1 MRSGAII
8 CSVKAVNAHT
18 WLLLLLLL
26 SLPEMAAVAAAVI
39 SSRFAFVFE
48 MLITRSLLASHGQ
61 DIRYDM
67 QQEYGQVVKALVV
80 LSKRVRVL

>member
-18 WLLLLLLL
+18 WLLLLLL
-26 SLPEMAAVAAAVI
+26 SLPERAAAVI

>member
-18 WLLLLLLL
+18 WLLLLLL

-48 MLITRSLLASHGQ
+48 MLITRSLLASHG
-61 DIRYDM
+61 
-67 QQEYGQVVKALVV
+67 
-80 LSKRVRVL
+80 

>member
-18 WLLLLLLL
+18 WLLLLLL